1 MCRGTAAIAA
11 STVSSLTPNSRTR
24 SIMRARVRVEV
35 MPMPLNLSP
44 VELIGSRRLSWR
56 EPLRDARQLA
66 VVREVDL
73 KRRYRNVALIDR
85 VKVGPVAGIRGGPR
99 GAHPVAGLPARRDGL
114 DHRLRLV
121 PASEPCHAKTL
132 DLGERR

>member
-44 VELIGSRRLSWR
+44 VELIGSVRLSGR

-66 VVREVDL
+66 VMREVDL
-73 KRRYRNVALIDR
+73 KRRHRNIALIDG
-85 VKVGPVAGIRGGPR
+85 VKVGAVACIGGRTRGT
-99 GAHPVAGLPARRDGL
+99 HPVAGLPA
-114 DHRLRLV
+114 
-121 PASEPCHAKTL
+121 
-132 DLGERR
+132 